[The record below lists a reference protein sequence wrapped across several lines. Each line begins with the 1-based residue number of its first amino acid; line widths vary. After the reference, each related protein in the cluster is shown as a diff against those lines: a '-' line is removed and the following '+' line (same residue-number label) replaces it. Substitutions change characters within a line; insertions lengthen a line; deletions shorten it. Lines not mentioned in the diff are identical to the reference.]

1 MRAKRATRAVA
12 AGVGAV
18 LLAAAVPGAAAP
30 APGPPRGADAWSGS
44 YALELRLAS
53 ATRLPL
59 LGSQRSVT
67 TSLMLVDVERTAAGW
82 TQRHRVCDVRVK
94 GGAGMRMI
102 VPDAFVRG
110 LAVRRYPAV
119 LAQGA
124 QGVRYTADM
133 GLEAI
138 GFDPAATGGALPR
151 QADDP
156 GVRDSDRDGSPGATV
171 EIRVPAAGRAK
182 LYIVQR
188 SHLVLSGRETGPDR
202 IEGGVQ
208 VLLQEQRTLGAD
220 PGFFARTPR
229 IRAEPSRSGFT
240 LVRAPSVRSCEDLVR
255 ESPRLFGSS

>member
-1 MRAKRATRAVA
+1 MA
-12 AGVGAV
+12 AGLGAALLAGLVPSVGA
-18 LLAAAVPGAAAP
+18 GAA
-30 APGPPRGADAWSGS
+30 GPPRGAEAWSGT
-44 YALELRLAS
+44 YAMELRLAS

-67 TSLMLVDVERTAAGW
+67 TSLMLVDVERSGGGW
-82 TQRHRVCDVRVK
+82 TQRHRVCDVRVR
-94 GGAGMRMI
+94 GSAGMRMI

-119 LAQGA
+119 LADGA

-133 GLEAI
+133 GIEAI

-171 EIRVPAAGRAK
+171 EIRMPAAGRAR

-208 VLLQEQRTLGAD
+208 VLVQEQRTLGAD

-255 ESPRLFGSS
+255 ESGRLFASS

>member
-1 MRAKRATRAVA
+1 MA
-12 AGVGAV
+12 AGLGAI
-18 LLAAAVPGAAAP
+18 LLAGLLPSPGAGAA
-30 APGPPRGADAWSGS
+30 GPPRGAGAWSGP
-44 YALELRLAS
+44 YAMELRLAS
-53 ATRLPL
+53 ATRIPL

-67 TSLMLVDVERTAAGW
+67 TSLMLVDVERAGGGW
-82 TQRHRVCDVRVK
+82 VQRHRVCGVRVK
-94 GGAGMRMI
+94 GSAGVRMI

-119 LAQGA
+119 LADGA

-133 GLEAI
+133 GVEAI

-151 QADDP
+151 GADDP

-171 EIRVPAAGRAK
+171 EIRVPAAGRAR

-188 SHLVLSGRETGPDR
+188 SHLVLSGRETAPDR

-208 VLLQEQRTLGAD
+208 VLVQEQRTLGAD
-220 PGFFARTPR
+220 PGYFARTPR

-240 LVRAPSVRSCEDLVR
+240 LVRAPSVRNCEDLVR
-255 ESPRLFGSS
+255 ESGRLFASS

>member
-1 MRAKRATRAVA
+1 MSGKRAKTAAAVL
-12 AGVGAV
+12 GAV
-18 LLAAAVPGAAAP
+18 LLAGLVPRAGAGAAW
-30 APGPPRGADAWSGS
+30 PPRGADAWSGS
-44 YALELRLAS
+44 YAMELRLAS
-53 ATRLPL
+53 ATRIPL

-67 TSLMLVDVERTAAGW
+67 TSLMLVDVERAGGGW

-94 GGAGMRMI
+94 GSAGVRMT

-119 LAQGA
+119 LADGA
-124 QGVRYTADM
+124 RGVRYTADM
-133 GLEAI
+133 GVEAI
-138 GFDPAATGGALPR
+138 GFDPAATGGALPS

-188 SHLVLSGRETGPDR
+188 SHLVLSGRETAPDR
-202 IEGGVQ
+202 IEGAVQ

-220 PGFFARTPR
+220 PGYFARTPR
-229 IRAEPSRSGFT
+229 IRAEASRSGFT
-240 LVRAPSVRSCEDLVR
+240 LVRAPAVRSCEDLVR
-255 ESPRLFGSS
+255 ESGRLFASS

>member
-1 MRAKRATRAVA
+1 MAAALGATLLAGLLPR
-12 AGVGAV
+12 AGVGA
-18 LLAAAVPGAAAP
+18 A
-30 APGPPRGADAWSGS
+30 GPPRGAEAWSGP
-44 YALELRLAS
+44 YAMELRLAS
-53 ATRLPL
+53 ATRIPI

-67 TSLMLVDVERTAAGW
+67 TSLMLVDVERAGGGW
-82 TQRHRVCDVRVK
+82 TQRHRVCDVRVR
-94 GGAGMRMI
+94 GSAGMRMI

-119 LAQGA
+119 LADGA

-151 QADDP
+151 VADDP

-208 VLLQEQRTLGAD
+208 VLVQEQRTLGAD
-220 PGFFARTPR
+220 PGYFARTPR

-255 ESPRLFGSS
+255 ESRKLFASS

>member
-1 MRAKRATRAVA
+1 MNGKRAKTIVA
-12 AGVGAV
+12 GLGAM
-18 LLAAAVPGAAAP
+18 LLAGLVPRLGAGAAEP
-30 APGPPRGADAWSGS
+30 SRGADAWSGA
-44 YALELRLAS
+44 YAMELRLAS

-67 TSLMLVDVERTAAGW
+67 TSLMLVDVERAGGGW
-82 TQRHRVCDVRVK
+82 TQRHRVCDVRVR
-94 GGAGMRMI
+94 GSAGVRMI

-119 LAQGA
+119 LADGA

-133 GLEAI
+133 GIEAI

-171 EIRVPAAGRAK
+171 EIRVPAAGRAR

-188 SHLVLSGRETGPDR
+188 SHLVLSGRETAPDR

-208 VLLQEQRTLGAD
+208 VLVQEQRTLGAD

-229 IRAEPSRSGFT
+229 VRAEPSRSGFT
-240 LVRAPSVRSCEDLVR
+240 LVRAPSVRNCEDLVR
-255 ESPRLFGSS
+255 ESGRLFASS

>member
-1 MRAKRATRAVA
+1 GLLPRAGA
-12 AGVGAV
+12 GAV
-18 LLAAAVPGAAAP
+18 EPT
-30 APGPPRGADAWSGS
+30 RGADAWSGS
-44 YALELRLAS
+44 YAMQLRLAS

-67 TSLMLVDVERTAAGW
+67 TSLMLVDVERAGGGW
-82 TQRHRVCDVRVK
+82 TQRHRVCDVRVN
-94 GGAGMRMI
+94 GSAGVRMI

-110 LAVRRYPAV
+110 LPVRRYAAV
-119 LAQGA
+119 LADGA

-133 GLEAI
+133 GIEAI
-138 GFDPAATGGALPR
+138 GFDPAATGGALPS

-171 EIRVPAAGRAK
+171 EIRVPAGRAR

-208 VLLQEQRTLGAD
+208 VLVQEQRTLGAD

-229 IRAEPSRSGFT
+229 IHAEPARSGFT
-240 LVRAPSVRSCEDLVR
+240 LVRAPSVRNCEELVR
-255 ESPRLFGSS
+255 ESGRLFASS

>member
-1 MRAKRATRAVA
+1 M
-12 AGVGAV
+12 
-18 LLAAAVPGAAAP
+18 
-30 APGPPRGADAWSGS
+30 
-44 YALELRLAS
+44 ELRLAS
-53 ATRLPL
+53 ATRIPL

-67 TSLMLVDVERTAAGW
+67 TSLMLVDVERAGGGW
-82 TQRHRVCDVRVK
+82 TQRHRVCDVRVS
-94 GGAGMRMI
+94 GTAGMRMI

-119 LAQGA
+119 LADGA

-133 GLEAI
+133 GVEAI

-171 EIRVPAAGRAK
+171 EIRVPAAGRAR

-188 SHLVLSGRETGPDR
+188 SHLVLSGRETAPDR

-208 VLLQEQRTLGAD
+208 VLVQEQRTLGAD

-240 LVRAPSVRSCEDLVR
+240 LVRAPAVRNCEELVR
-255 ESPRLFGSS
+255 ESGRLFASS

>member
-1 MRAKRATRAVA
+1 MKAKRATGAVA
-12 AGVGAV
+12 AGVGAI
-18 LLAAAVPGAAAP
+18 LLAAAIPGAAAP
-30 APGPPRGADAWSGS
+30 APGPRGADAWSGS
-44 YALELRLAS
+44 YAMELRLAS
-53 ATRLPL
+53 ATRIPL

-82 TQRHRVCDVRVK
+82 TQRHRVCDVRVR

-124 QGVRYTADM
+124 QGVRYSADM
-133 GLEAI
+133 GLESI

-151 QADDP
+151 GADDP

-171 EIRVPAAGRAK
+171 EIRVAAGRAR

-220 PGFFARTPR
+220 PGFFAKTPR

-240 LVRAPSVRSCEDLVR
+240 LVRAPSVRNCEELVR
-255 ESPRLFGSS
+255 ESSRLFGSS

>member
-1 MRAKRATRAVA
+1 M
-12 AGVGAV
+12 
-18 LLAAAVPGAAAP
+18 
-30 APGPPRGADAWSGS
+30 
-44 YALELRLAS
+44 ELRLAS

-67 TSLMLVDVERTAAGW
+67 TSLMLVDVERAGGGW

-94 GGAGMRMI
+94 GSAGVRMI

-119 LAQGA
+119 LADGA

-133 GLEAI
+133 GIEAI
-138 GFDPAATGGALPR
+138 GFDPAATGGALPL
-151 QADDP
+151 QAHDP

-188 SHLVLSGRETGPDR
+188 SHLVLSGRETAPDR

-208 VLLQEQRTLGAD
+208 VLVQEQRTLGAD

-240 LVRAPSVRSCEDLVR
+240 LVRAPTVRNCEDLVR
-255 ESPRLFGSS
+255 ESGRLFSSS

>member
-1 MRAKRATRAVA
+1 MSGKRARTTA
-12 AGVGAV
+12 AGLGAM
-18 LLAAAVPGAAAP
+18 LLAGLLPWTPVRADELPG
-30 APGPPRGADAWSGS
+30 GPDAWSGA

-53 ATRLPL
+53 ATRIPL

-67 TSLMLVDVERTAAGW
+67 TSLMLVDVERAAGGW
-82 TQRHRVCDVRVK
+82 TQRHRVCDVRV
-94 GGAGMRMI
+94 AGSAGVRMT

-119 LAQGA
+119 IADGA
-124 QGVRYTADM
+124 GGVRYTADM
-133 GLEAI
+133 GVESI

-151 QADDP
+151 HADDP

-188 SHLVLSGRETGPDR
+188 SHLVLSGRETAPDR
-202 IEGGVQ
+202 IEGGVR
-208 VLLQEQRTLGAD
+208 VIFQEQRTLGAD

-255 ESPRLFGSS
+255 ESGRLFGSS